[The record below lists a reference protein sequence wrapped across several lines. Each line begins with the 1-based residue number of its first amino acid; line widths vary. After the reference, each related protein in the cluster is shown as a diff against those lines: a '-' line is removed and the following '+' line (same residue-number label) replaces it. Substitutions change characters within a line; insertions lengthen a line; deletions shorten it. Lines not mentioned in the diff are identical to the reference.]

1 MIVCTICGQSCTA
14 DLTFAKWERSLTH
27 YKSAGKNIGACM
39 HCYYHC
45 QLLNETTKATNI
57 RKERYP
63 ILQSMLKDL
72 EAKRPKSIDNAKRFL
87 KVKWKFLEST

>member
-1 MIVCTICGQSCTA
+1 MIICTICGDKCAS

-27 YKSAGKNIGACM
+27 YKSAGKNIGACLY
-39 HCYYHC
+39 CYYHC
-45 QLLNETTKATNI
+45 QLLNETTKAKNV

-72 EAKRPKSIDNAKRFL
+72 EAKKPKSIATAQRFL
-87 KVKWKFLEST
+87 KFKWDFLKST